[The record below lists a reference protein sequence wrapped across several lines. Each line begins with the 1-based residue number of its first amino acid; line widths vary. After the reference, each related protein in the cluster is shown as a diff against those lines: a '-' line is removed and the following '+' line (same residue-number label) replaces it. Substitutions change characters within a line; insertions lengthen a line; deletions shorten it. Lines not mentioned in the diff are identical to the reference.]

1 MLWFKGMTCTNV
13 SGPELYSVLE
23 SVWDVWRGEAEEPG
37 LLSSCGQ
44 HPFILQAAFHLWTVE
59 MKHSFLLRTKAKA
72 FTLMQVPGLGVLQPL
87 IASLGFDPRLR
98 RRSAQHS
105 SGRCG
110 GEVLSS
116 PWSRLTP
123 VSAP

>member
-1 MLWFKGMTCTNV
+1 
-13 SGPELYSVLE
+13 
-23 SVWDVWRGEAEEPG
+23 
-37 LLSSCGQ
+37 
-44 HPFILQAAFHLWTVE
+44 

-72 FTLMQVPGLGVLQPL
+72 FALMQVPELGVLQPL

-116 PWSRLTP
+116 PRSRLTP
-123 VSAP
+123 ASAPRAGGVTDSSPIPCWAQLSLQTCPTGREMGRIAARKVKRQSVPFLF